1 MVEDEVKMAALVRR
15 GLEREGYAVDLAS
28 DGPEALWSARERSY
42 DAIVLD
48 AMIPEPDGFA
58 VCRTLREE
66 GRWAPVLIL
75 TARDSVEDRVRGL
88 DAGADDY
95 LTKPF
100 AFEELFAR
108 LRALTRRGPIE
119 RPIVVAVGDLTLDPV
134 TRTVR
139 RGDQRVE
146 LSAKEFALLEFLMR
160 HPDEVLTRTRIIEH
174 VWDFAYEGGS
184 NVVDVYVRYL
194 REKVDRPFDRADI
207 ETVRGV
213 GYRLRSGVD
222 DDDLGADAHRVA
234 AGTAVA
240 SGRRPTVTTPVA
252 DPPRRGVVPRLAPCA
267 SCPPRCAAAWPCCSR
282 WARPPS

>member
-1 MVEDEVKMAALVRR
+1 MRVLVVEDEVKMAALVRR
-15 GLEREGYAVDLAS
+15 GLEREGYAVDLAA
-28 DGPEALWSARERSY
+28 DGPEALWSARERDY

-48 AMIPEPDGFA
+48 AMIPEPDGYT
-58 VCRTLREE
+58 VCRLLRDE

-108 LRALTRRGPIE
+108 LRALTRRGPVE
-119 RPIVVAVGDLTLDPV
+119 RPIVLHVGDLSLDPV
-134 TRTVR
+134 TRSVSR
-139 RGDQRVE
+139 NGQPVN
-146 LSAKEFALLEFLMR
+146 LSAKEFGLLEFLMR

-194 REKVDRPFDRADI
+194 REKVDRPFGRADI

-213 GYRLRSGVD
+213 GYRLRD
-222 DDDLGADAHRVA
+222 ADVGPR
-234 AGTAVA
+234 
-240 SGRRPTVTTPVA
+240 A
-252 DPPRRGVVPRLAPCA
+252 DPVPVGGSPAPTAPGPRVD
-267 SCPPRCAAAWPCCSR
+267 
-282 WARPPS
+282 